1 MKASDESFFAAVIV
15 DDETGS
21 IETLCTMLERYCP
34 QVKVLKTFEYAD
46 EAIRELPALRPDL
59 LFLDVEMPDIN
70 GFGLLNVLKDK
81 LKAEVI
87 FTTAYP
93 QYVERSIGYAALD
106 YLVKP
111 IQANQLA
118 EAIVKFSARHGVERD
133 HGTRFRVL
141 LENQEKPPEEQLMVL
156 EDFESKIYFTQPEEQ
171 ELFFREFES
180 KIHFIRQGKAGLFTA
195 EQFSHSN
202 LKVNDDNLFLPDREK
217 LNVVRLDQ
225 IVRLL
230 AVGSYTIIYC
240 ADGSQFI
247 PARNLGLFEP
257 LLTGDGMPFFRTHE
271 SHIINRKYIKN
282 YTLKEPFEIEIERTK
297 DKIPLARRRK
307 KAFTEWIGG

>member
-111 IQANQLA
+111 IQADQLA
-118 EAIVKFSARHGVERD
+118 EAIVKFSARRGVERD
-133 HGTRFRVL
+133 HETRFRVL
-141 LENQEKPPEEQLMVL
+141 LENQEKPPEEHLLVV
-156 EDFESKIYFTQPEEQ
+156 EDFRPPPPDAPENKMLGRYSSSTIKVDEQ
-171 ELFFREFES
+171 
-180 KIHFIRQGKAGLFTA
+180 
-195 EQFSHSN
+195 
-202 LKVNDDNLFLPDREK
+202 NLFVPDKEK
-217 LNVVRLDQ
+217 VTAIRLHQ

-230 AVGSYTIIYC
+230 AVGGYTIIYC
-240 ADGSQFI
+240 ANGSQFV
-247 PARNLGLFEP
+247 PARTLGLFET

-271 SHIINRKYIKN
+271 SHIINRKYIKS

-307 KAFTEWIGG
+307 KAFVEWIGG